1 MLGHMV
7 LQHWSGFHLGRH
19 SLDALP
25 IEERE
30 AMRWV
35 AEATPEA
42 SVFLVLSP
50 KFSWEEDYVA
60 EWFPA
65 LALRKS
71 VLTPQGSEWL
81 PSAVFAR
88 RACLY
93 NRLRWEALGD
103 VGEMEEFTE
112 RYYVPF
118 SHVYV
123 SKQAIGP
130 GDLTPIRT
138 SLLDSSNYTVLLDSK
153 GATVLARRSAP
164 ELPGVESR
172 GHPIARDCQALSDQ
186 SPETQAAWTA
196 AHGDL
201 APWVWANHHNGELGP
216 RTR

>member
-1 MLGHMV
+1 V
-7 LQHWSGFHLGRH
+7 LQHWSAFHLNKQ

-25 IEERE
+25 TEERD

-35 AEATPEA
+35 AENTPEA

-81 PSAVFAR
+81 PADVFAR

-93 NRLRWEALGD
+93 HRLRGEALGD
-103 VGEMEEFTE
+103 VAEMEVFA
-112 RYYVPF
+112 RRHYVPY

-123 SKQAIGP
+123 SKAAAGP
-130 GDLTPIRT
+130 GDLSPIRT
-138 SLLDSSNYTVLLDSK
+138 SLLGASDYTVLLDSG
-153 GATVLARRSAP
+153 GATVLARRRAP
-164 ELPGVESR
+164 ALAEVEGR
-172 GHPIARDCQALSDQ
+172 GHPIARDCQTLFDQ
-186 SPETQAAWTA
+186 RPDTVAAWTA
-196 AHGDL
+196 THGDL
-201 APWVWANHHNGELGP
+201 APWVWADYHSRELGP